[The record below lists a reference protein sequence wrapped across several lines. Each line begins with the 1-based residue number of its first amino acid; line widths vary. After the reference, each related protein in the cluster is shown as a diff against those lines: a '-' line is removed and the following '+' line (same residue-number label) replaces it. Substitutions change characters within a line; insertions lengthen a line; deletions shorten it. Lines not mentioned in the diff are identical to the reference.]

1 MGKNIIVMKMFKLQ
15 KWKPTL
21 LQVLPSNITTF
32 LKKEWKKILSQ
43 VTSLDFKCHDI
54 VVKEAVHKWRQ
65 QFFVKLWNPCRP
77 PCLLHVTAFINVL
90 SISPLKFWPPSPS
103 KKDMYAIYGQ
113 RLSSTLFFYVFL
125 WLMPSLGVRT
135 VRSPWLQHKG
145 GVSKYLKKV
154 PTPFMDS
161 P

>member
-65 QFFVKLWNPCRP
+65 QFFVKLWNPCRAP
-77 PCLLHVTAFINVL
+77 PAYPM
-90 SISPLKFWPPSPS
+90 SPLLSMCYQFSPQ
-103 KKDMYAIYGQ
+103 I
-113 RLSSTLFFYVFL
+113 L
-125 WLMPSLGVRT
+125 
-135 VRSPWLQHKG
+135 
-145 GVSKYLKKV
+145 
-154 PTPFMDS
+154 TPFSLRINTPCASVLGIVES
-161 P
+161 PKLLQELFNLLDTKPDFHSA